1 MNPLKIE
8 ATEFSPTVILSSE
21 IPHFEISGESRPENT
36 GKFYTPIIEWLT
48 QYKQVLSTDKNAHDK
63 SKKIVFE
70 FKFDYFNS
78 TSAKYIM
85 DILYQLD
92 TYHAAGLETL
102 VKWYYDAMDDDMKE
116 AGEEFAKL
124 IKSPIEFI
132 EKH

>member
-21 IPHFEISGESRPENT
+21 IPRFEISGESRPENT

-48 QYKQVLSTDKNAHDK
+48 QYKQVLTNDKQIPDQ

-92 TYHAAGLETL
+92 TFKAAGLETL
-102 VKWYYDAMDDDMKE
+102 IKWYYDAMDDDMKE

-132 EKH
+132 EK